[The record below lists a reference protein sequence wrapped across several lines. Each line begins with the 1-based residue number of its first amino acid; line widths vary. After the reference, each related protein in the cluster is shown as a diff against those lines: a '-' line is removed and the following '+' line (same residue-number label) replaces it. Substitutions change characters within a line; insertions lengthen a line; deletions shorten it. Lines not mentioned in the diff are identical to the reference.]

1 MMEKP
6 KIKNVYLV
14 AEMDNGDIRRI
25 GDNPATKV
33 IISTLVKELSSK
45 GDLILL
51 NPSFDLMLKSKC
63 KKVGKW
69 KNHQKQS

>member
-1 MMEKP
+1 MEKP

-14 AEMDNGDIRRI
+14 AEMDTGDIRRI

-63 KKVGKW
+63 KKVGK
-69 KNHQKQS
+69 

>member
-1 MMEKP
+1 MEKP
-6 KIKNVYLV
+6 KIKKVYLV

-25 GDNPATKV
+25 GDKPATKV

-63 KKVGKW
+63 KKVGK
-69 KNHQKQS
+69 